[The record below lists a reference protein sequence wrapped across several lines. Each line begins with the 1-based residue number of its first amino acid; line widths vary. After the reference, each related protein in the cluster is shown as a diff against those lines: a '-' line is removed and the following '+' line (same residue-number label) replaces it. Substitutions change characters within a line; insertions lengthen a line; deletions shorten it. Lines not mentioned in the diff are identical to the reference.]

1 MYDIISLFSLLG
13 SGKTVAAELAMFRVF
28 DEYPG
33 GKCVYIA
40 PLKALVRERI
50 EDWSVSFGQKLRR
63 RYKNSTT
70 CFSPPLL
77 DTVTHT
83 CSLLLLVV

>member
-1 MYDIISLFSLLG
+1 MIEFIHAHPLIINFNNNIFFPG

-28 DEYPG
+28 NEYPE

-50 EDWSVSFGQKLRR
+50 EDWSVRFLKKKFVS
-63 RYKNSTT
+63 YCET
-70 CFSPPLL
+70 
-77 DTVTHT
+77 
-83 CSLLLLVV
+83 